1 MADKRDGRSSNAR
14 RIPPRELLRLILA
27 SYAASL
33 PYIVLF
39 VVVML
44 VVTWLLTAVAFD

>member
-1 MADKRDGRSSNAR
+1 MAGERDGRSGNAR
-14 RIPPRELLRLILA
+14 RVPPRELLRLILA

-33 PYIVLF
+33 PYVVLF

-44 VVTWLLTAVAFD
+44 VATWLLTAVLR

>member
-1 MADKRDGRSSNAR
+1 MADESDRKSGSAR
-14 RIPPRELLRLILA
+14 RVPPRELLRLILA

-44 VVTWLLTAVAFD
+44 VATWLLTAVVFR